1 MTSLLSPLAAPFA
14 FGQPQGLNVIHCNGI
29 PSAVFFDDH
38 RSSRRSS
45 SIGGLSDE
53 AIDECFPPTDEDL
66 AELEVMDQYLEM
78 LAFLESVET
87 QEENKRTFALHR
99 KRFEARRQDGLT
111 GKPHQVSESRVLESR
126 KKQFKG
132 TELEKFHLWAST
144 KGTHD
149 NHVAPRSPP
158 HHHKTS
164 KQAYRNLHQPK
175 GSRS

>member
-1 MTSLLSPLAAPFA
+1 MASLQLSFLTTTEAP
-14 FGQPQGLNVIHCNGI
+14 V
-29 PSAVFFDDH
+29 DH
-38 RSSRRSS
+38 RLSEDYLMRLLMSAFLLQMRISPSSRSWT
-45 SIGGLSDE
+45 SI
-53 AIDECFPPTDEDL
+53 
-66 AELEVMDQYLEM
+66 EM